1 MSPRLLRL
9 LSAAFLLVLLGPTPL
24 VTMVKP
30 APNTSQIIV
39 AKPIFYPKG
48 AGDIRR
54 IGALEYRE
62 GWVLDSSYT
71 AFGGFSGMALLGE
84 REFFLVSDTGIVAR
98 FTLTHDGKILHATIK
113 PIPEGPGSA
122 DNKAARDMESLVAS
136 PDRETFWIGFEHMN
150 AIWKYSADSEKAL
163 AQARP
168 KAMQNW
174 SGNRGPE
181 SMTRLSDGRFL
192 ILSENVDD
200 DPRGKRALLFAGDP
214 TAAPDNVVRF
224 FYDPQGKGL
233 ATDVQQL
240 PDGRVLILHR
250 EVSLRRGFITRL
262 AIADVGGIKE
272 DYVLHSKTVAEIA
285 PPHITENF
293 EGMTITQDG
302 HDLMVWMVSDDN
314 LMGFQRSLLIKYRIN
329 PALL

>member
-1 MSPRLLRL
+1 MPPR
-9 LSAAFLLVLLGPTPL
+9 AARILAAACLFVLIGPTPF
-24 VTMVKP
+24 VEMAKP
-30 APNTSQIIV
+30 AFNHSQEIGV
-39 AKPIFYPKG
+39 TPLVYP
-48 AGDIRR
+48 AGVSRT

-62 GWVLDSSYT
+62 GWVFDSRYT
-71 AFGGFSGMALLGE
+71 GFGGFSGMALLGE

-98 FTLTHDGKILHATIK
+98 FTLTRDGRVLDSSIK

-122 DNKAARDMESLVAS
+122 NNKLARDMEALVAS
-136 PDRETFWIGFEHMN
+136 PDRETFWIGFEHAN

-163 AQARP
+163 AHAHPQ
-168 KAMQNW
+168 AMQSW
-174 SGNRGPE
+174 IGNKGPE
-181 SMTRLSDGRFL
+181 SMARLHDGRFL
-192 ILSENVDD
+192 LLSENVDD

-214 TAAPDNVVRF
+214 TAAPDDVIRF

-250 EVSLRRGFITRL
+250 EVSLQHGFITRL
-262 AIADVGGIKE
+262 AIADVGAIRQ

-285 PPHITENF
+285 PPLVTENF
-293 EGMTITQDG
+293 EGMTIVREGD
-302 HDLMVWMVSDDN
+302 DLMLWMVSDDN